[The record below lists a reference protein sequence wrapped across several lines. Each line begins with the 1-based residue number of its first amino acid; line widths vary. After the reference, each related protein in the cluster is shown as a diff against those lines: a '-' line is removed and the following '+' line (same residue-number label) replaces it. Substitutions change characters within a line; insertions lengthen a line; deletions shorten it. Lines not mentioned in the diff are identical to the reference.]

1 MVSQLNNVLLGLL
14 AVALMQCGGPAT
26 NGNLTVPLGF
36 EIELAA
42 GAPLVERPMIIDMD
56 EQGRMYVAESSGSTD
71 SVAQQLIDRPHSILR
86 LEDVDGDG
94 EFDRRTVF
102 ADKMMLPE
110 GVLWHDGSVYVA
122 APPVIWKLTDTDD
135 DGVADEREE
144 WFDGKTLNGCAND
157 LHGPYLGPDGWIYW
171 AKGAFEEQTYER
183 PGRSPLVT
191 SASHIFRRRPE
202 GGPIE
207 PVLTGGM
214 DNPLEVAFSREG
226 ERFLTSTFTE
236 HPTRGRRDGLLHALY
251 GGVYGKVHRVTD
263 SHPMTGGFNQ
273 VMTQMDAT
281 VPVGLASYES
291 SVFGDAFRDNLFVT
305 LFNMRKV
312 TRHELIPEGATYRTE
327 ESDFLVSDSYDFHP
341 TDVMEDADGSL
352 LIVDTG
358 AWYKI
363 CCPTSQLAKPEVLGA
378 IYRVRRTDAVPVANP
393 RGEEIQWRDLTARE
407 LAALLADSRPAVQ
420 KRAIAQL
427 AKDGVESIEVLAD
440 AQGTVELRRN
450 AVWALTRIS
459 DDGARLAVRR
469 ALADPDDSVRHAAL
483 HSVSVWRDRAA
494 TDVVLSQLRSESSAE
509 SSALKRVAAE
519 ALGRIGNR
527 LAVPELL
534 AATGSTDDPAL
545 LHSLIYAL
553 IEIADP
559 DGTRVGLN
567 AASSQTRRAALIALD
582 QMEPRA
588 LKPGAI
594 VPLLSSADQVIAQAA
609 EWIAGKH
616 PEWGGELA
624 GYFRRGIGDPSVA
637 QQIRK
642 FSGDVTIQRMLADT
656 VEAPGA
662 AKNRQTA
669 LGVMADASVDEMPAG
684 WTRALVLALGADD
697 PDVVEAAVDAAR
709 RLPLPEEGDPLVDA
723 ALIRIAQDDNA
734 TARVRAGAAELSIE
748 RLDAVNPDAFDF
760 LVGHVDR
767 SQPVDVRGAAARAL
781 AKAAL
786 AEDQLYRLV
795 DTLDQLGPM
804 ELPSIVEAFGRGS
817 STELGDKL
825 LLALEASDGLANLR
839 ADILESITKG
849 YPPEF
854 QKRARALVADQEV
867 GVDEQRQRIEKLLA
881 SSEGGDIRR
890 GQAVFNSTKAACASC
905 HTIGYQ
911 GGDVGP
917 ELSRIGRVRTEQD
930 LLESIVYPSLSFVRS
945 YEPIVV
951 VAGDDVHSGVT
962 LEESETHLVL
972 ATGADEQVRIAKA
985 DVEEIRPG
993 TVSVMPAGLADEF
1006 SSQELIDLVA
1016 FLKDTAYKPWQ
1027 RP

>member
-1 MVSQLNNVLLGLL
+1 MSDLAKAFVGVLGVVLI
-14 AVALMQCGGPAT
+14 QCGGPAT
-26 NGNLTVPLGF
+26 NGNLTVPEGF

-42 GAPLVERPMIIDMD
+42 GAPLVERPMIIDID

-135 DGVADEREE
+135 DGVADQREK

-183 PGRSPLVT
+183 PGRPPLVT

-214 DNPLEVAFSREG
+214 DNPLEVAFSSEG

-263 SHPMTGGFNQ
+263 SHPMTGGFNK

-281 VPVGLASYES
+281 VPVGLARYES
-291 SVFGDAFRDNLFVT
+291 TVLGDAFRDNLFVT

-312 TRHELIPEGATYRTE
+312 TRHRLIPEGATYRTE

-378 IYRVRRTDAVPVANP
+378 IYRVRRTGAAPVENP
-393 RGEEIQWRDLTARE
+393 RGEDISWADLAARE
-407 LAALLADSRPAVQ
+407 LTSLLGDRRPAVR

-427 AKDGVESIEVLAD
+427 AKAGVESIEALVNAH
-440 AQGTVELRRN
+440 GTVELRRN
-450 AVWALTRIS
+450 AVWALTRIA
-459 DDGARLAVRR
+459 DDRARSAVRK
-469 ALADPDDSVRHAAL
+469 ALADPDESVRHAAL
-483 HSVSVWRDRAA
+483 HSVSVRRDREA
-494 TDVVLSQLRSESSAE
+494 TELVLAQLRSG

-519 ALGRIGNR
+519 ALGRIGDR
-527 LAVPELL
+527 SDVPELL
-534 AATGSTDDPAL
+534 AATALTDDRAL
-545 LHSLIYAL
+545 VHSLIYAL
-553 IEIADP
+553 IEIAAP
-559 DGTRVGLN
+559 DATRAGLSS
-567 AASSQTRRAALIALD
+567 ASAQARRAALIALD
-582 QMEPRA
+582 QMEPQN
-588 LKPGAI
+588 LKPDAI
-594 VPLLSSADQVIAQAA
+594 VPLLSSADPLISQTA

-624 GYFRRGIGDPSVA
+624 GYFRRRIGDPSVA
-637 QQIRK
+637 QQIHK
-642 FSGDVTIQRMLADT
+642 FSTDATIQQMLAET
-656 VEAPGA
+656 VNGPGA
-662 AKNRQTA
+662 EKNRITV
-669 LGVMADASVDEMPAG
+669 LGVMANAAVDEMPQG
-684 WTRALVLALGADD
+684 WTQALTRALEADQ
-697 PDVVEAAVDAAR
+697 PGVVEAAVHAAR
-709 RLPLPEEGDPLVDA
+709 RLPLPEDGDPSVDA
-723 ALIRIAQDDNA
+723 ALIHVAQDQNA
-734 TARVRAGAAELSIE
+734 TARVRAGAAEVSIE
-748 RLDAVNPDAFDF
+748 RALAVNEDAFEF
-760 LVGHVDR
+760 LLNHLGP
-767 SQPVDVRGAAARAL
+767 SQPVDVRGAASRAL
-781 AKAAL
+781 AKAPL
-786 AEDQLYRLV
+786 SEQQLQRVAESIGQV
-795 DTLDQLGPM
+795 GPM
-804 ELPSIVEAFGRGS
+804 ELPSIVESFGRGS
-817 STELGDKL
+817 SEELGNKL
-825 LLALEASDGLANLR
+825 LQALEASGGFANLR
-839 ADILESITKG
+839 ADILETVAEG

-854 QKRARALVADQEV
+854 RLRARALLADQEV
-867 GVDEQRQRIEKLLA
+867 DADEQRQRIEKLLA
-881 SSEGGDIRR
+881 SFNEGDIRR
-890 GQAVFNSTKAACASC
+890 GQAVFNSTEAACASC

-911 GGDVGP
+911 GGDIGP
-917 ELSRIGRVRTEQD
+917 ALSRIGRVRTEQD
-930 LLESIVYPSLSFVRS
+930 LLESIVFPSLSFVRS

-951 VAGDDVHSGVT
+951 VTTDDVHSGVT

-993 TVSVMPAGLADEF
+993 TVSVMPAGLAEEF
-1006 SSQELIDLVA
+1006 SGQELIDLVA

>member
-1 MVSQLNNVLLGLL
+1 MVSHLNKVFLGLL
-14 AVALMQCGGPAT
+14 AVALMQCGGPTT
-26 NGNLTVPLGF
+26 NGNLTVPAGF
-36 EIELAA
+36 EIELVA
-42 GAPLVERPMIIDMD
+42 GAPLVERPMIIDFD

-71 SVAQQLIDRPHSILR
+71 SVQQQLIDRPHSILR

-251 GGVYGKVHRVTD
+251 GGVYGKAHRVTD
-263 SHPMTGGFNQ
+263 SHPMTGGFNK

-281 VPVGLASYES
+281 VPVGLARYES
-291 SVFGDAFRDNLFVT
+291 SVFGDVFRDSLFVT

-363 CCPTSQLAKPEVLGA
+363 CCPTSQLAKPDVLGA
-378 IYRVRRTDAVPVANP
+378 IYRVRRTGAASVENP
-393 RGEEIQWRDLTARE
+393 RGEDIQWHGLTARE
-407 LAALLADSRPAVQ
+407 LVALLGDSRPAVQ

-427 AKDGVESIEVLAD
+427 AKGGVESIEALTD

-459 DDGARLAVRR
+459 DDGARSAVRK
-469 ALADPDDSVRHAAL
+469 ALADPGESVRHAAL
-483 HSVSVWRDRAA
+483 HSVSVWRDSEA
-494 TDVVLSQLRSESSAE
+494 TEVVLSQLRSKR
-509 SSALKRVAAE
+509 SALQRVAAE
-519 ALGRIGNR
+519 ALGRIGDPS
-527 LAVPELL
+527 AVPELL

-553 IEIADP
+553 IEIAYP
-559 DGTRVGLN
+559 DATRAGLN

-582 QMEPRA
+582 QMEPRT

-594 VPLLSSADQVIAQAA
+594 VPLLSSADEVVAQAA

-624 GYFRRGIGDPSVA
+624 GYFRRGIGDQSIA

-642 FSGDVTIQRMLADT
+642 FSGDATIQRMLAEI
-656 VEAPGA
+656 VESTGAP
-662 AKNRQTA
+662 KNRQTA
-669 LGVMADASVDEMPAG
+669 LGVMAAASVDEMPAG
-684 WTRALVLALGADD
+684 WTKALVLALGADD

-709 RLPLPEEGDPLVDA
+709 RLPLPEDGDPLVDA
-723 ALIRIAQDDNA
+723 ALIRIARDKNA

-748 RLDAVNPDAFDF
+748 RVDAVSPDAFDF

-767 SQPVDVRGAAARAL
+767 SQPVEVRGAASRAL
-781 AKAAL
+781 AKSAL
-786 AEDQLYRLV
+786 SEDQLYRLI

-817 STELGDKL
+817 SGELGDKL
-825 LLALEASDGLANLR
+825 LHALEASGGLANLR
-839 ADILESITKG
+839 ADILETIAEG

-854 QKRARALVADQEV
+854 QKGARALVADQEV

-890 GQAVFNSTKAACASC
+890 GQAVFNSTKAACSSC
-905 HTIGYQ
+905 HMIGYQ